1 VGKAMGKIKNISIRT
16 RIMTLVFLAMLI
28 SSASI
33 IMTLSYQQYGN
44 FFQLL
49 SGQVIIKVI
58 IIMIIFE
65 VIAALLSEF
74 LLIRPLKNGITLADS
89 IANNDLTVNITGIQQ
104 GEAGQ
109 LIASLSKAK
118 DNLTNLISS
127 IQSSSKQVTLSTE
140 DLNNIIIEA
149 NHQVHE
155 INEGVKRLIDHSN
168 QNAESIL
175 QASSTLNN
183 ITEHSQ
189 KTAENTSKIADYTK
203 SVKAAAENGKSSV
216 DSIVGVINDLALNSK
231 MVSNEVLGLE
241 EQSKKISE
249 IVHII
254 SQISGQTNLLA
265 LNAAIEAARAG
276 EAGKGFSVVA
286 DEVRKLAEDTNHSLQ
301 EIGHLIQDMNLKTE
315 NVVSAVTANE
325 EKVELGVA
333 QSNDV
338 KINIDNIIESME
350 NTFTMIMDITDGV
363 TTQAASL
370 EEMTATLDEINT
382 TIESGL
388 HVSNGM
394 KDKLNKQETLFNKID
409 STSEELV
416 TLSEQMN
423 GLTNVFKLSK

>member
-1 VGKAMGKIKNISIRT
+1 RT

-58 IIMIIFE
+58 VIMIIFE

-89 IANNDLTVNITGIQQ
+89 IANNDLTVTITGIQQ

-216 DSIVGVINDLALNSK
+216 NSIVGVINDLALNSK
-231 MVSNEVLGLE
+231 LVSNEVLGLE

-325 EKVELGVA
+325 EKVELGVT
-333 QSNDV
+333 QSNEV

-388 HVSNGM
+388 YVSNGM
-394 KDKLNKQETLFNKID
+394 MDKLNKQETLFNKID

-423 GLTNVFKLSK
+423 GLTNVFKLSN

>member
-175 QASSTLNN
+175 QASSTLNS